1 MDDRRNPQGMEAAKS
16 GRRIVRGGA
25 SATPER
31 GQHVGA
37 PTKSATHLHL
47 RRNRIVDPRSGTDR
61 ELDLIVSDGRVVRTG
76 KGLATPSGALVID
89 GEGLLLVP
97 GLIDLHAHLREPG
110 EEYKEDIA
118 SAGRAAAAG
127 GFTAVCAMPNTN
139 PTNDNRAITELI
151 RTRAAAVAGIRIYPV
166 GAVSK
171 GLKGE
176 VLAEIGELKDAGCV
190 AISDDGRPVMSPML
204 MRRALEY
211 GRTFG
216 LPVIQHAEDLDLSE
230 GGVMHEG
237 ACSTSAGLRGQP
249 GQAEDVMVA
258 RDLALVELTGARY
271 HVAHISTAAS
281 VKLVREA
288 KCRGLPVTCEV
299 TPHHLMLTDQAC
311 LTYDTST
318 KVNPPLRSAVDVEA
332 LREALADG
340 TIDAVATDHAPH
352 TSIEKL
358 VEYDHAA
365 FGMIG
370 FETALPLVLR
380 LVNEGRL
387 SLKDA
392 IERMTWGPARI
403 FGLEGGTM
411 PEGAVADLTVID
423 LEKTWTVEPGR
434 LLSKSRNT
442 PFGGWEMKGKVM
454 MTVVGGKIVY
464 DVRPLVS

>member
-1 MDDRRNPQGMEAAKS
+1 M
-16 GRRIVRGGA
+16 
-25 SATPER
+25 
-31 GQHVGA
+31 
-37 PTKSATHLHL
+37 
-47 RRNRIVDPRSGTDR
+47 DPRAGTDG
-61 ELDLIVSDGRVVRTG
+61 EQDLIVSDGRVVRVG
-76 KGLATPSGALVID
+76 RGLATPSGARRIDAQGLVI
-89 GEGLLLVP
+89 VP

-127 GFTAVCAMPNTN
+127 GFTAVCAMPNTK
-139 PTNDNRAITELI
+139 PTNDNRAVTELI
-151 RTRAAAVAGIRIYPV
+151 RTRASAVAGIHIYPV
-166 GAVSK
+166 GAVSM
-171 GLKGE
+171 GLRGE
-176 VLAEIGELKDAGCV
+176 VLTEIGELKDAGCV
-190 AISDDGRPVMSPML
+190 AISDDGKPVMSPML

-216 LPVIQHAEDLDLSE
+216 IPVIQHAEDLHLSE

-237 ACSTSAGLRGQP
+237 QFSTRAGLRGQP

-281 VKLVREA
+281 VKLVRDA
-288 KCRGLPVTCEV
+288 KRRGLPVTCEV
-299 TPHHLMLTDQAC
+299 TPHHLMLTDEAC
-311 LTYDTST
+311 ITYDTAT
-318 KVNPPLRSAVDVEA
+318 KVNPPLRSSQDVEA
-332 LREALADG
+332 LRLALADG

-352 TSIEKL
+352 TSLEKM

-380 LVNEGRL
+380 LVTNGCL
-387 SLKDA
+387 SLRDA
-392 IERMTWGPARI
+392 VERMTCGPARI
-403 FGLEGGTM
+403 FGLSGGTL
-411 PEGAVADLTVID
+411 PEGAPGDVTVID
-423 LEKTWTVEPGR
+423 LEKTWTVDPGR

-454 MTVVGGKIVY
+454 MTVVGGRIVY
-464 DVRPLVS
+464 DALNAGSS